1 MTEQR
6 CVIIGASPDTHVTGW
21 TSLLQDDDYIICADG
36 GYIWAQKAGFM
47 PRLIIGD
54 FDSAPLPTAFD
65 GEIIRLPVQKDDT
78 DTMYC
83 IKEGIRRGFRTFL
96 LLGMTGGRP
105 DHTFANYAA
114 LCYLSQR
121 GLYGEMIGNGWCYRV
136 LTDETAVLSG
146 YKNSGFAVFP
156 FGCHSCR
163 VSLSG
168 FLYEGDGIDLS
179 AGFPLGVS
187 NTITDD
193 AARVQVAGT
202 ALILFQQK

>member
-1 MTEQR
+1 MKR
-6 CVIIGASPDTHVTGW
+6 CVIIGASPFCDADVLKKNIRE
-21 TSLLQDDDYIICADG
+21 SDFIMCADG
-36 GYIWAQKAGFM
+36 GYKYALSAGVKPDM
-47 PRLIIGD
+47 IIGD
-54 FDSAPLPTAFD
+54 FDSSEFPENIRCD
-65 GEIIRLPVQKDDT
+65 IVRLPVHKDDT

-168 FLYEGDGIDLS
+168 FLYEGNGIDLS